1 MWYNWLGCV
10 NPVPFSLFP
19 ALVIWRCVVSS
30 WIDPAILALFI
41 PTFFFVSVTPGMCMT
56 LSMTLGMSLGVRR
69 TLHMMWG
76 ELIGVGL
83 VSVLSVIGVAAIM
96 LNYPGIFAAFKYV
109 GGAYLVWLGIQM
121 WQAKGKMA
129 IPADLSAGQQT
140 SAMGLAVQGFVTA
153 IANPKGWA
161 FMISLL
167 PPFISADKPMA
178 PQIGAL
184 VALILVIEF
193 SCLLLYAS
201 GGRTLRHFLAKSG
214 NVTLMN
220 RIAGTLMLGVGV
232 WLALG

>member
-1 MWYNWLGCV
+1 M
-10 NPVPFSLFP
+10 
-19 ALVIWRCVVSS
+19 SS

-167 PPFISADKPMA
+167 PPFISADKPMV
-178 PQIGAL
+178 PQISAL

-201 GGRTLRHFLAKSG
+201 GGRTLRHFLARSG